1 MTMASYSK
9 KRVTKASNKAN
20 KNKKDKLIDLKDGNL
35 KIDKLYDINT
45 QDSSI
50 LCNKRRGSRCYEI
63 LEALGLKRINLS
75 CGSIYNENTE
85 VNNENSPSNLQNSQQ
100 DKNNNTKDTEKTK
113 FRKCT
118 KCDLAFTTSLKYYQH
133 RKQHHPRSKILYCKI
148 CSKTFRNFEL
158 LSKHKRCHSGDRP
171 YCCVQCNKTFESL
184 DLLTA
189 HIRQHAG
196 KLPYTCKICKMGFNL
211 YSDFMEHE
219 SEHLLRKSEYL
230 KPKMF
235 KCATCPREFRKLCD
249 LERHRRVHTGEK
261 PYICK
266 ICKNRFQQAHN
277 LTKHMIIHT
286 KEKLFKCDICKKE
299 FGRSDV
305 LTRHMI
311 THSVNKPYPCD
322 ICDKSFGRFSQLLDH
337 VKKTSFFIVFET
349 FTTKVSMMFK
359 GRYCKCNNKD
369 FDNYYCD

>member
-9 KRVTKASNKAN
+9 KRVAKTSNKTN
-20 KNKKDKLIDLKDGNL
+20 KIERDKSIKEGNL
-35 KIDKLYDINT
+35 KVDKLCDVNS

-63 LEALGLKRINLS
+63 LEALGLKRINMTCS
-75 CGSIYNENTE
+75 SIYNEKII
-85 VNNENSPSNLQNSQQ
+85 NNENSPRNLQVCDKDSRQ
-100 DKNNNTKDTEKTK
+100 DKNNNTKDTGKTK

-118 KCDLAFTTSLKYYQH
+118 KCDLAFETSLKYYQH
-133 RKQHHPRSKILYCKI
+133 RKQHHPRSRILYCKI

-171 YCCVQCNKTFESL
+171 YCCVQCNKTFETL

-196 KLPYTCKICKMGFNL
+196 KLPYTCKICKMGFNS
-211 YSDFMEHE
+211 YPNFMKHE

-230 KPKMF
+230 KPKIF
-235 KCATCPREFRKLCD
+235 KCTTCPREFRKLCD

-311 THSVNKPYPCD
+311 THSVKKPYPCD
-322 ICDKSFGRFSQLLDH
+322 FCDKSFGRFSQLLDH
-337 VKKTSFFIVFET
+337 VKRHHSSSHLKHLQQKS
-349 FTTKVSMMFK
+349 
-359 GRYCKCNNKD
+359 
-369 FDNYYCD
+369 